1 MDSFWNID
9 LAIIEAIQSVGWLER
24 PMQIITQLGSEAF
37 FLLSISLLYWC
48 VNSRL
53 GIQVALI
60 LLLSTSLNSVLKLAF
75 ASPRPYWF
83 SAPGEIGEMEASF
96 GLPSAHAQSAV
107 AVWGLIAQRQRQRWI
122 KMAVLLLIVLI
133 GLSRLYL
140 NVHFSI
146 DVLAGWL
153 VGAVVLLL
161 FSRFSQ
167 PVAQWFQR
175 YRLKQQMAIALISS
189 LLLLLPSLLV
199 AQIREIGQFPLPWIE
214 RLQQMRPE
222 ALPPPFSLEMPV
234 SVAGTWFG
242 FVIGLLWLSQHR
254 PWHPKGTLKT
264 HFSRYLVGILVA
276 VAIWAG
282 LSALFPDGSTLL
294 AYSLRYLRYALVGG
308 WIAAGAPIVFRWMKR
323 SQARS

>member
-1 MDSFWNID
+1 MDSFLNID
-9 LAIIEAIQSVGWLER
+9 LAIIEAIQSVGWLEL
-24 PMQIITQLGSEAF
+24 PMQVITQLGSEVF
-37 FLLSISLLYWC
+37 FLLSVSLLYWC
-48 VNSRL
+48 INSRL

-83 SAPGEIGEMEASF
+83 SAPDEIGEIEASF
-96 GLPSAHAQSAV
+96 GLPSAHAQSAA
-107 AVWGLIAQRQRQRWI
+107 AVWGLIAQRQRQRWV
-122 KMAVLLLIVLI
+122 KMAALLLIVLI

-140 NVHFSI
+140 DVHFLI
-146 DVLAGWL
+146 DVLTGWL

-161 FSRFSQ
+161 FSRFAQ

-175 YRLKQQMAIALISS
+175 YRLKQQMAIAFISS

-199 AQIREIGQFPLPWIE
+199 AQIREIGQFPLPWME
-214 RLQQMRPE
+214 RLQQISPE

-242 FVIGLLWLSQHR
+242 LVIGLLWLSYRR
-254 PWHPKGTLKT
+254 PWLPKGTLQT
-264 HFSRYLVGILVA
+264 RVSHYLVGMVVA

-282 LSALFPDGSTLL
+282 LSAVFPSGSTPI

-308 WIAAGAPIVFRWMKR
+308 WVAAGAPIIFRWMER
-323 SQARS
+323 SRS